1 MIWEKYKWF
10 IIGYIFY
17 VSIVLASIWNER
29 SDFWPLFI
37 IWCITVP
44 IALYVI
50 STLMLKYLSRRKE
63 IVCAPELISFSDP
76 HIHNDNAENKNQYTD
91 IIKSWPLTD
100 FAKLHGKMQVG
111 EFRNSIT
118 GDTYK
123 SCIFTDK
130 LGNTVYVS
138 FYYRLG
144 VLTPKQIKEKRKTLK
159 VGLLKTNKF
168 VLYEKWEG

>member
-1 MIWEKYKWF
+1 MEEKLNDRKQKKNSLNATTKVVEDMV
-10 IIGYIFY
+10 IQKEEIGAGGTTSHGQTIEQ
-17 VSIVLASIWNER
+17 SI
-29 SDFWPLFI
+29 
-37 IWCITVP
+37 
-44 IALYVI
+44 
-50 STLMLKYLSRRKE
+50 LMTWS
-63 IVCAPELISFSDP
+63 LI
-76 HIHNDNAENKNQYTD
+76 
-91 IIKSWPLTD
+91 D
-100 FAKLHGKMQVG
+100 FARAHGKMQVG